1 VGDRRPVAA
10 GAFHAPL
17 YARGVRRAV
26 SRLLGLAVVLVGC
39 AGRVGFPNATPDYP
53 VRIHGVLVRPDRAG
67 VAAPWPA
74 VVLMHGCHGV
84 APQTE
89 RWARWLAD
97 RGYVALVV
105 DSFGSR
111 GLPGDCRADEG
122 GRADLPNTA
131 RFDDAMGALR
141 FLQAEPLVR
150 ADRVAIMGW
159 SQGGV
164 FALAAVNGPSLER
177 ARARGVVLPAQ
188 GFAAAVGIYPG
199 GCPSLAYERAIRPVL
214 ILIGANDDWTP
225 ARFCEAMAQNMR
237 AQGADVSIIVYP
249 DAVHYFDVEDQRRVF
264 LDDVDNLEKPG
275 GGATVGYQSAAATRA
290 YRDVERFL
298 EQHLGPSPR

>member
-1 VGDRRPVAA
+1 V
-10 GAFHAPL
+10 
-17 YARGVRRAV
+17 YARDVRRTV
-26 SRLLGLAVVLVGC
+26 FFLLGLAVALVGC
-39 AGRVGFPNATPDYP
+39 AGRVSFPNVTPDHP
-53 VRIHGVLVRPDRAG
+53 VPIHGWLVRPAG
-67 VAAPWPA
+67 ADVAARRPA

-84 APQTE
+84 APQTK

-111 GLPGDCRADEG
+111 GLPGDCRAEDG
-122 GRADLPNTA
+122 GTPLPNTA

-141 FLQAEPLVR
+141 FLQAQPFVR
-150 ADRVAIMGW
+150 ADRVGIMGW

-188 GFAAAVGIYPG
+188 GFVASIGVYPG
-199 GCPSLAYERAIRPVL
+199 GCPSLTYEQAMRPVL
-214 ILIGANDDWTP
+214 ILVGANDDWTP
-225 ARFCEAMAQNMR
+225 AGFCQAMVQNMR
-237 AQGADVSIIVYP
+237 QGGDVSIIVYP

-264 LDDVDNLEKPG
+264 LDNVDNLEKPG
-275 GGATVGYQSAAATRA
+275 GGATVGYQSAAAAEA

-298 EQHLGPSPR
+298 EQHLGPGCR

>member
-1 VGDRRPVAA
+1 M
-10 GAFHAPL
+10 
-17 YARGVRRAV
+17 
-26 SRLLGLAVVLVGC
+26 S
-39 AGRVGFPNATPDYP
+39 FPNITPDQP
-53 VRIHGVLVRPDRAG
+53 VRIHGALVRPRPADPS
-67 VAAPWPA
+67 APRPA

-111 GLPGDCRADEG
+111 GLPGDCRAGDSG
-122 GRADLPNTA
+122 KADLPNTA

-141 FLQAEPLVR
+141 FLQAQPFVR
-150 ADRVAIMGW
+150 ADRVGIMGW

-164 FALAAVNGPSLER
+164 FALAAVNGPSLDR
-177 ARARGVVLPAQ
+177 ARARGAVLPAP

-214 ILIGANDDWTP
+214 ILAGANDDWTP
-225 ARFCEAMAQNMR
+225 WHFCEAMAKNMR

-249 DAVHYFDVEDQRRVF
+249 DAVHYFDVEGQPRVF
-264 LDDVDNLEKPG
+264 LEEVDNLEKPG
-275 GGATVGYQSAAATRA
+275 GGATVGFQPAAAAAGLSGRGAFSGAVPGPRRPVTGPGARRWLVARLLPPPLSPSSGPGSRGDANSAATN
-290 YRDVERFL
+290 
-298 EQHLGPSPR
+298 

>member
-1 VGDRRPVAA
+1 V
-10 GAFHAPL
+10 L
-17 YARGVRRAV
+17 L
-26 SRLLGLAVVLVGC
+26 LLGVALSIAGC
-39 AGRVGFPNATPDYP
+39 AGRVSFPNTTPDEP
-53 VRIHGVLVRPDRAG
+53 LRIHGALVRPQRAKPAG
-67 VAAPWPA
+67 PRPA

-111 GLPGDCRADEG
+111 GLLGDCRADDTG
-122 GRADLPNTA
+122 QANLPNTA

-141 FLQAEPLVR
+141 FLQAQPFVR
-150 ADRVAIMGW
+150 PERVAIIGW

-177 ARARGVVLPAQ
+177 ARARGVVLPAP
-188 GFAAAVGIYPG
+188 GFAAAIGIYPG
-199 GCPSLAYERAIRPVL
+199 GCPSLAHERAIRPVL
-214 ILIGANDDWTP
+214 ILAGANDDWTP
-225 ARFCEAMAQNMR
+225 WPFCAAMARNMR

-249 DAVHYFDVEDQRRVF
+249 DAVHYFDVEGQPRVF

-275 GGATVGYQSAAATRA
+275 GGATVGYQPAAAARA
-290 YRDVERFL
+290 YRDVELFL
-298 EQHLGPSPR
+298 AQYLGRGAVP

>member
-1 VGDRRPVAA
+1 VYPPDVPSLA
-10 GAFHAPL
+10 
-17 YARGVRRAV
+17 
-26 SRLLGLAVVLVGC
+26 LLGLGLALALAGC
-39 AGRVGFPNATPDYP
+39 AGAVSFPNVTPDHP
-53 VRIHGVLVRPDRAG
+53 IRIHGILVRPGADG
-67 VAAPWPA
+67 SAPRPA

-84 APQTE
+84 APQTV

-111 GLPGDCRADEG
+111 GLPGDCRADDTG
-122 GRADLPNTA
+122 KADLPNTA

-141 FLQAEPLVR
+141 FLQTQPFVQ
-150 ADRVAIMGW
+150 ADRVGIMGW

-177 ARARGVVLPAQ
+177 ARARGAALPAP

-199 GCPSLAYERAIRPVL
+199 GCPSLTHERVTRPVL
-214 ILIGANDDWTP
+214 ILAGANDDWTP

-237 AQGADVSIIVYP
+237 AQGADVSIVIYP
-249 DAVHYFDVEDQRRVF
+249 DAVHYFDVEGQPRVF
-264 LDDVDNLEKPG
+264 LEDVDNLEKPG
-275 GGATVGYQSAAATRA
+275 GGATVGYEPAAAAQA
-290 YRDVERFL
+290 YRDVKRFL
-298 EQHLGPSPR
+298 AQHLRPGSR